1 MIEGTQTK
9 TIRTGW
15 KDKGQ
20 WGGRRRW
27 KRKVGKKKGGVKE
40 ER

>member
-20 WGGRRRW
+20 WGGEGEGGRERW
-27 KRKVGKKKGGVKE
+27 EKRKVG
-40 ER
+40 